1 MNTNDLNN
9 IPLWNLD
16 SLFASIDSA
25 EYKAA
30 VNETETLRK
39 TCEEFLETADRF
51 TREANSNFDFAQ
63 WLKTYLETEDKLTA
77 CVQTLSAFAYIVY
90 STDTTNTEYINNLSK
105 IDELKNNIHQLEIK
119 FSTILVSHQI
129 YLEEFYNRFPEYAEY
144 KFLLEEILEESK
156 HLMSPA
162 EEKLAGELSRT
173 GGNAW
178 GLLQEQIISNL
189 HDENGKTFN
198 EIRNDAFSNDPAVR
212 KEAWTKEINL
222 LSQNRIAIAAALNNL
237 KGETV
242 SLNKRRRWNTALDR
256 SLFTSRLSRKTLEAM
271 ISVIEDSL
279 PEWRKYWQK
288 KAQLLKEAG
297 TTASTS
303 SQKGIAFYDLF
314 APLPSK
320 NSSSTGTEN
329 SLLTKEWSFSDAKE
343 YIIKEYSSFSKKM
356 GDFAKQAFESGW
368 IDAKVR
374 PGKVGGAYDE
384 DFPKGHQSRILTN
397 FTGTFSD
404 IITLAH
410 ELGHA
415 FHFSC
420 MKNKPAA
427 FFSYPMTLAE
437 TASTFAE
444 TIVKQDMI
452 ATCSD
457 EDKLK
462 MIETDL
468 QDASQVLVDIL
479 CRFYF
484 EQSVFEKR
492 SEGEL
497 NADDFCQLMKDAQ
510 ERSYGDGLNEERHEY
525 MWAVKSHY
533 YSTDFDFYNY
543 PYAFGQLFASGLYA
557 LYKKEGASFAEKY
570 CTILSNTGSMS
581 CENLCLQAGFD
592 ITKKDFWKDAINMYI
607 EEIKEFC
614 K

>member
-63 WLKTYLETEDKLTA
+63 WLKTYLETEDKLIAST
-77 CVQTLSAFAYIVY
+77 QTLSAYAYIVY

-119 FSTILVSHQI
+119 FSAILVSHQI

-212 KEAWTKEINL
+212 KEAWAKEINL

-343 YIIKEYSSFSKKM
+343 YIIKEYNSFSKKM

-557 LYKKEGASFAEKY
+557 LYKNEGASFAEKY

-592 ITKKDFWKDAINMYI
+592 ITKKDFWQNAINMYI